1 MKVFISTEFTGK
13 HKNTTIISIGIVS
26 EDGRTFYAEFNDY
39 EESQVTDQIKEH
51 IIEKLQFESPK
62 EYTPGKLEQ
71 EHYIKSRFD
80 EEIPLT
86 QKFNIEMRGSKDDIK
101 QELTDWLNQFNE
113 RIEIWGDCLTYD
125 WVLFT
130 DIFGTA
136 FDIPEC
142 VYYIP
147 FNISTTLNMKGI
159 DPDINREKFAYEF
172 GHGELVS
179 TSNKYSTLF
188 DAYIIRRCY
197 RILENM

>member
-1 MKVFISTEFTGK
+1 MKVFMSTEFTGK

-39 EESQVTDQIKEH
+39 DESQVTDQIKEH
-51 IIEKLQFESPK
+51 IIKKLQFEQPK
-62 EYTPGKLEQ
+62 EYAPGMWEQ

-80 EEIPLT
+80 EKTPLT
-86 QKFNIEMRGSKDDIK
+86 QKFNIEMRGSKEDIK
-101 QELTDWLNQFNE
+101 QELTDWLNQFDE
-113 RIEIWGDCLTYD
+113 CIEIWGDSLTYD

-147 FNISTTLNMKGI
+147 FNISTILNMKGI

-179 TSNKYSTLF
+179 TGDKYSVLF
-188 DAYIIRRCY
+188 DAYILRRCY